1 MSQWLVPPQV
11 KTAVSPASVGEP
23 GWARVSTG
31 DRSWGLRWSLDVS
44 KPGNQGGHLQGQPV
58 QSHCVPLED
67 LSLTPTRVL
76 INACYLPFHICCTSG
91 VLTVFSV
98 YSIGVSLVA
107 QLVKNPLVSMG
118 CGFDP

>member
-1 MSQWLVPPQV
+1 MYLSLGT
-11 KTAVSPASVGEP
+11 KEDTFRANLCSLTA
-23 GWARVSTG
+23 
-31 DRSWGLRWSLDVS
+31 
-44 KPGNQGGHLQGQPV
+44 
-58 QSHCVPLED
+58 VPLEV

-76 INACYLPFHICCTSG
+76 INACYLPFHISRCTSG
-91 VLTVFSV
+91 VLTVFSVYSIVSV

>member
-1 MSQWLVPPQV
+1 MYLSLGT
-11 KTAVSPASVGEP
+11 KEDTFRANLCSLTA
-23 GWARVSTG
+23 
-31 DRSWGLRWSLDVS
+31 
-44 KPGNQGGHLQGQPV
+44 
-58 QSHCVPLED
+58 VPLEV

-76 INACYLPFHICCTSG
+76 INACYLPFHISRCTSG

-98 YSIGVSLVA
+98 YSTAVSLVA

>member
-1 MSQWLVPPQV
+1 MYLSLGT
-11 KTAVSPASVGEP
+11 KEDTFRANLCSLTA
-23 GWARVSTG
+23 
-31 DRSWGLRWSLDVS
+31 
-44 KPGNQGGHLQGQPV
+44 
-58 QSHCVPLED
+58 VPLEV

-76 INACYLPFHICCTSG
+76 INACYLPFHSSRCTSG